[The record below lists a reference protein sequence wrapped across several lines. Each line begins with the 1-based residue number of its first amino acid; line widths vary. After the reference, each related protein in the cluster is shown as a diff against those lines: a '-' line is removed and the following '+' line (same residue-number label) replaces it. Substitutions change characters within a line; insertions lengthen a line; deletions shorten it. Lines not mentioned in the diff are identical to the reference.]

1 MAAKA
6 NQLLSRARGLTVHP
20 RTRKIA
26 IWAVSLV
33 VAFGVLL
40 GLVAPP
46 LLRGKIA
53 ADLSEKLH
61 REVTIER
68 IRLNPYAMTA
78 TVQGFL
84 MKERQSQAAAV
95 SLDELHINLELQS
108 IFRLS
113 PVIKELRLVKPYV
126 NLVRN
131 EDYKY
136 NFQDIIDEFTSGP
149 SGGPTPKFALNN
161 IQLIDGR
168 IEFDDRPEQ
177 TKHLISSI
185 NIGVPFIS
193 SLPSYTDIFVKPS
206 FSANINGAPLHI
218 GGASKPFHSSHESTV
233 DLDIEKLQI
242 NKYLEYSPIALNFK
256 VPSGELNGKLNASF
270 KTGKNSP
277 SVFTITGNLA
287 LMELAVEESG
297 GTEVGKIA
305 NLEVVI
311 DSIDVFNNKTGLQ
324 SIKAHGLELHLAR
337 NRDGSLNTADLV
349 TTSPK
354 TTSIE
359 PRKDSKPFGYEI
371 GEILIDSGTLH
382 FIDETLQRPYK
393 TRFDNVRI
401 AVKGLTNEP
410 AKQAD
415 IEVSF
420 ESEAKE
426 RVSQNGKIQLVPFVA
441 DGKLDVE
448 NFKPG
453 NLSPYYQDVL
463 SMDIKEGSLDLSTR
477 YRFETK
483 DERSG
488 LSFTDLNA
496 SLRTIR
502 LDLPGQPAPLWQIAS
517 LAVKDASVDVA
528 GKTVVIGALQGK
540 TGNGYVQREKD
551 GTLNYARI
559 IKAQSSAPPAKQ
571 PAKPAKPDDAQW
583 KIEAKQIALDGFRIE
598 IDDRAAANPAKFT
611 LSDLFVRIDNFSN
624 AKNQPGKTR
633 LRTRINK
640 NGVVRLNGTAGS
652 NPVAAKLAIEAYDID
667 VLSLQPYLGDQV
679 NFLLTGGR
687 ISTKGS
693 FTLASAGTGPAK
705 ANYQGGIELYD
716 FTSIEKG
723 NKQDLVKW
731 KNLGLH
737 QFELSSEPLQVRIG
751 EIDIT
756 DFYSRLIIGP
766 DGKINLQNLTTPKE
780 EEEKEEAA
788 PPQAVATPAPDTSDT
803 EKRVTI
809 GKINLHGGNIN
820 FSDFLVKP
828 NYSANLTDVQGTIS
842 ELKPEAPG
850 DIDLQAKLDG
860 AAPVDIDG
868 KINPLGKELFL
879 DIVADARDI
888 EMNPFSPY
896 SGKYVGYGIESGKLS
911 FNVKYKVENRIL
923 TAQNKIILNQLT
935 FGEKVES
942 PQATKLPVLL
952 AVALLKDRNGVI
964 DVDLPISG
972 SLDDPQFSV
981 GGIVLRLV
989 INIITRAVTAPFAL
1003 IGSMFGGG
1011 GGASGQELSYIEFDN
1026 GRVSLSQAAQ
1036 SKIETLAK
1044 AMNDRPALRLEISGR
1059 ADPATDLEGLKR
1071 VSIERKVKA
1080 QKLKELSG
1088 RGEAPKSV
1096 DEVRIESTEYP
1107 QYLRQAYRQES
1118 FPKPRNAIGLLRDL
1132 PVVEMEK
1139 LMIQHA
1145 TIGEE
1150 DLRELANQRAQTVR
1164 DALVTTG
1171 QLSADRLSIVDAK
1184 PLTSEEK
1191 AKLKGKPNRVDFSL
1205 R

>member
-1 MAAKA
+1 MAVKA
-6 NQLLSRARGLTVHP
+6 RQILSRARDLTVHP

-26 IWAVSLV
+26 IWTISV
-33 VAFGVLL
+33 VVGFGVLL

-53 ADLSEKLH
+53 GDLSEKLH
-61 REVTIER
+61 REVTIEQ

-78 TVQGFL
+78 TIRGFL
-84 MKERQSQAAAV
+84 LKERQSQATAV
-95 SLDELHINLELQS
+95 SFDELHVNLELRS
-108 IFRLS
+108 VLRLS

-131 EDYKY
+131 EDSKY

-149 SGGPTPKFALNN
+149 PGGPTPKFALNN

-206 FSANINGAPLHI
+206 FSADINGAPVHI

-233 DLDIEKLQI
+233 DLNIDKLQI
-242 NKYLEYSPIALNFK
+242 NKYLEYSPVALNFK

-270 KTGKNSP
+270 KTAKDTA
-277 SVFTITGNLA
+277 SVLTITGNLA
-287 LMELAVEESG
+287 LTELAIEKNG
-297 GTEVGKIA
+297 GTPFGKLA
-305 NLEVVI
+305 DFDVVI
-311 DSIDVFNNKTGLQ
+311 DSIDVFNNKTRLK
-324 SIKAHGLELHLAR
+324 SIKANGLELHLAR

-349 TTSPK
+349 TASPK
-354 TTSIE
+354 TTSVE
-359 PRKDSKPFGYEI
+359 PKKDTKPLNYEVDD
-371 GEILIDSGTLH
+371 ILIDSSTLH
-382 FIDETLQRPYK
+382 FMDDTLQRPYK
-393 TRFDNVRI
+393 TRLDNVRI

-410 AKQAD
+410 AKLAD
-415 IEVSF
+415 TEVSF
-420 ESEAKE
+420 ESDAKE
-426 RVSQNGKIQLVPFVA
+426 RVSQNGKIQLAPFLA
-441 DGKLDVE
+441 EGKLDIE
-448 NFKPG
+448 GFKPG
-453 NLSPYYQDVL
+453 NLSPYYQNALALEV
-463 SMDIKEGSLDLSTR
+463 KEGLLDLTTQ
-477 YRFETK
+477 YRFDTRDAGPDLK
-483 DERSG
+483 
-488 LSFTDLNA
+488 LTDVNA
-496 SLRTIR
+496 TLRTVR
-502 LDLPGQPAPLWQIAS
+502 LDVPGHPEPLWRIPS
-517 LAVKDASVDVA
+517 LVIKDGIVDVA
-528 GKTVVIGALQGK
+528 GKTVSIGAIHGK
-540 TGNGYVQREKD
+540 DGAGHVQRDKD

-559 IKAQSSAPPAKQ
+559 VKGQSSTPAVKV
-571 PAKPAKPDDAQW
+571 PVKKDETEW
-583 KIEAKQIALDGFRIE
+583 KVEAKQIALDRFKIA
-598 IDDRAAANPAKFT
+598 IDDRGAATPAKFT

-652 NPVAAKLAIEAYDID
+652 NPVVAKLAVEAYDID
-667 VLSLQPYLGDQV
+667 VLSLQPYFGDQV

-693 FTLASAGTGPAK
+693 FSLVASGGPAK
-705 ANYQGGIELYD
+705 ASYQGGIELYD
-716 FTSIEKG
+716 FASIEKD

-737 QFELSSEPLQVRIG
+737 QFELSLEPLQVRIG

-766 DGKINLQNLTTPKE
+766 DGKINLQNLKAPKE
-780 EEEKEEAA
+780 HNQEETAPAQVAA
-788 PPQAVATPAPDTSDT
+788 SPVADTADT

-879 DIVADARDI
+879 DIVADAREI

-911 FNVKYKVENRIL
+911 FNVKYKVENRKL

-935 FGEKVES
+935 FGERVES

-1003 IGSMFGGG
+1003 LGSAFSSGGS
-1011 GGASGQELSYIEFDN
+1011 ASGEELSYIEFDS
-1026 GRVSLSQAAQ
+1026 GRASLSQTAQ

-1044 AMNDRPALRLEISGR
+1044 AMNNRPALRLQLSGR
-1059 ADPATDLEGLKR
+1059 ADPATDLDGLKR
-1071 VSIERKVKA
+1071 VSMERKVKM
-1080 QKLKELSG
+1080 QKSKELSG
-1088 RGEAPKSV
+1088 KREAPKSV
-1096 DEVRIESTEYP
+1096 DDVRVESTEYP
-1107 QYLRQAYRQES
+1107 QYLRQVYRQES

-1145 TIGEE
+1145 TVGEE
-1150 DLRELANQRAQTVR
+1150 DLRELANQRAQTVH
-1164 DALVTTG
+1164 DALVMIG
-1171 QLSADRLSIVDAK
+1171 QVSADRMSIVPAK
-1184 PLTSEEK
+1184 PLTNEEK

>member
-1 MAAKA
+1 MAVKA
-6 NQLLSRARGLTVHP
+6 SQLFIRARDLTVHP

-53 ADLSEKLH
+53 GDLSQKFH
-61 REVTIER
+61 REVTIEQ

-78 TVQGFL
+78 TISGFL
-84 MKERQSQAAAV
+84 MKERQSQATAV
-95 SLDELHINLELQS
+95 SLDELHINLQLQS

-113 PVIKELRLVKPYV
+113 PVIKELRIVKPYI

-149 SGGPTPKFALNN
+149 SGGPTPRFALNN

-177 TKHLISSI
+177 TKHLIASI

-206 FSANINGAPLHI
+206 FSANINGAPVHI

-233 DLDIEKLQI
+233 DLNIDKLQI
-242 NKYLEYSPIALNFK
+242 NKYLEYSPVALNFK
-256 VPSGELNGKLNASF
+256 VPSGELNGKLNGSF
-270 KTGKNSP
+270 KTAQNSP

-287 LMELAVEESG
+287 LTELAVEKNG
-297 GTEVGKIA
+297 GTPFAKIA
-305 NLEVVI
+305 NLDVVI
-311 DSIDVFNNKTGLQ
+311 ESIDVFNNKTGLQ
-324 SIKAHGLELHLAR
+324 SIKAQGLELHLAR

-349 TTSPK
+349 TTAPK
-354 TTSIE
+354 TAPIE
-359 PRKDSKPFGYEI
+359 PKKDSKPLGYEV
-371 GEILIDSGTLH
+371 GDILIDSGTLH
-382 FIDETLQRPYK
+382 FSDETLQRVYK
-393 TRFDNVRI
+393 TRLDNVRI

-410 AKQAD
+410 TKQAD

-420 ESEAKE
+420 ESDAKE
-426 RVSQNGKIQLVPFVA
+426 RVNHNGKIQLTPFMA
-441 DGKLDVE
+441 EGKLE
-448 NFKPG
+448 LEGFKPG
-453 NLSPYYQDVL
+453 NLSPYYLNALALEV
-463 SMDIKEGSLDLSTR
+463 KEGFLDLTTQ
-477 YRFETK
+477 YRFDARNDGSDLK
-483 DERSG
+483 
-488 LSFTDLNA
+488 FTDLNA
-496 SLRTIR
+496 NLRTVR
-502 LDLPGQPAPLWQIAS
+502 LDLPGHPEPLWRIPS
-517 LAVKDASVDVA
+517 LVIKDGMVDVPA
-528 GKTVVIGALQGK
+528 KTVVIGAIQGK
-540 TGNGYVQREKD
+540 SGNGYVQREKD

-559 IKAQSSAPPAKQ
+559 VKAQASAPPVKE
-571 PAKPAKPDDAQW
+571 PVKKDETEW
-583 KIEAKQIALDGFRIE
+583 KIEAKQIALDGFKVE
-598 IDDRAAANPAKFT
+598 IDDRAAATPAKFT
-611 LSDLFVRIDNFSN
+611 LSDLFLRIDNFSN
-624 AKNQPGKTR
+624 AKNQPGKSR
-633 LRTRINK
+633 LRTRIN
-640 NGVVRLNGTAGS
+640 NSGSLRLNGTAGS
-652 NPVAAKLAIEAYDID
+652 NPVAARLAVEAHDID
-667 VLSLQPYLGDQV
+667 VLSLQPYLADQV

-687 ISTKGS
+687 ISTKGNLT
-693 FTLASAGTGPAK
+693 FNTGGAGPAK
-705 ANYQGGIELYD
+705 TNYQGGIELYD
-716 FTSIEKG
+716 FASIEKG

-737 QFELSSEPLQVRIG
+737 QFEFNSEPLQVRIG
-751 EIDIT
+751 EVNIG

-766 DGKINLQNLTTPKE
+766 DGKVNLQNLTATKE
-780 EEEKEEAA
+780 DKENAAQAQAAA
-788 PPQAVATPAPDTSDT
+788 PATDTPAT

-842 ELKPEAPG
+842 ELTPEAPG
-850 DIDLQAKLDG
+850 DIDIQAKLDG

-868 KINPLGKELFL
+868 KINPLDKDLFL
-879 DIVADARDI
+879 DIVADAREI

-911 FNVKYKVENRIL
+911 FNVKYKVENRKL

-935 FGEKVES
+935 FGERVES

-952 AVALLKDRNGVI
+952 AVSLLKDRNGVI
-964 DVDLPISG
+964 DIDLPISG

-981 GGIVLRLV
+981 GGVVLRLV

-1003 IGSMFGGG
+1003 LGSVFGG
-1011 GGASGQELSYIEFDN
+1011 GGASGEELSYIEFDN
-1026 GRVSLSQAAQ
+1026 GRANLSQTAQ
-1036 SKIETLAK
+1036 KKIETLAK
-1044 AMNDRPALRLEISGR
+1044 AMNNRPALRLELSGR
-1059 ADPATDLEGLKR
+1059 ADQATD

-1088 RGEAPKSV
+1088 KGEAPQSV
-1096 DEVRIESTEYP
+1096 DEVRIESSEYP
-1107 QYLRQAYRQES
+1107 QYLRQVYRQES

-1145 TIGEE
+1145 TVGEE
-1150 DLRELANQRAQTVR
+1150 DLRDLANQRAQTVR
-1164 DALVTTG
+1164 DALVTAG
-1171 QLSADRLSIVDAK
+1171 QVSADRLSVVTPK

-1191 AKLKGKPNRVDFSL
+1191 AGLKGKPNRVDFSL

>member
-1 MAAKA
+1 MAVKA
-6 NQLLSRARGLTVHP
+6 RQIFSRARDFTVHP
-20 RTRKIA
+20 RTRKTA
-26 IWAVSLV
+26 IWTFSLV

-53 ADLSEKLH
+53 GDLSQKLH
-61 REVTIER
+61 REVTIEQ

-78 TVQGFL
+78 TIRGFL
-84 MKERQSQAAAV
+84 IKERESQATAA
-95 SLDELHINLELQS
+95 SFDELHVNLELRS

-113 PVIKELRLVKPYV
+113 PIIKELRLVKPYV
-126 NLVRN
+126 NLVRH
-131 EDYKY
+131 EDSEY
-136 NFQDIIDEFTSGP
+136 NFQDIIDEFSSAP

-168 IEFDDRPEQ
+168 IEFDDRPEL

-206 FSANINGAPLHI
+206 FSAIINGAPLHI
-218 GGASKPFHSSHESTV
+218 GGASKPFHSSHESTI
-233 DLDIEKLQI
+233 DLNIDKLQI
-242 NKYLEYSPIALNFK
+242 NKYLEYSPVALNFQ

-270 KTGKNSP
+270 KTAKDSP
-277 SVFTITGNLA
+277 SVFTIAGNLA
-287 LMELAVEESG
+287 LAELAVEKKG
-297 GTEVGKIA
+297 GTGLGKITR
-305 NLEVVI
+305 LDVVI
-311 DSIDVFNNKTGLQ
+311 DSIDVFNNQTRLK

-349 TTSPK
+349 TIPPK
-354 TTSIE
+354 TTSVE
-359 PRKDSKPFGYEI
+359 PKKDSKPFGYQV
-371 GEILIDSGTLH
+371 GDILIESGTLH
-382 FIDETLQRPYK
+382 FVDETLQRPYK
-393 TRFDNVRI
+393 TRLDNVRI
-401 AVKGLTNEP
+401 AVAGLTNEP

-415 IEVSF
+415 MEVSF
-420 ESEAKE
+420 DSDAKE
-426 RVSQNGKIQLVPFVA
+426 RVSHNGKIQLAPFVA
-441 DGKLDVE
+441 EGKVDIE
-448 NFKPG
+448 SFKPG
-453 NLSPYYQDVL
+453 NLSPYYQDLL
-463 SMDIKEGSLDLSTR
+463 SLDIKEGSLDLSTR
-477 YRFETK
+477 YRFEAK
-483 DERSG
+483 DDGSG
-488 LSFTDLNA
+488 LNFTDLTA
-496 SLRTIR
+496 SLRTLR
-502 LDLPGQPAPLWQIAS
+502 LDLAGQPAPLWQMAS
-517 LAVKDASVDVA
+517 LAVKDASVDLP
-528 GKTVVIGALQGK
+528 GKTVVIGTVQGR
-540 TGNGYVQREKD
+540 NGSGYIQREKD

-559 IKAQSSAPPAKQ
+559 IKAPSSAPAAK
-571 PAKPAKPDDAQW
+571 KPAKNDDTPW
-583 KIEAKQIALDGFRIE
+583 KIEAKQIALDGFKIDIE
-598 IDDRAAANPAKFT
+598 DRAAAANPAKFT
-611 LSDLFVRIDNFSN
+611 LSNLFVRIDNYSN
-624 AKNQPGKTR
+624 AKNQPAKTR
-633 LRTRINK
+633 LRARINK
-640 NGVVRLNGTAGS
+640 NGALRLNGTAAT
-652 NPVAAKLAIEAYDID
+652 NPLAAKLAVEAHDID
-667 VLSLQPYLGDQV
+667 VMSLQPYFGDQV

-693 FTLASAGTGPAK
+693 FSLANGGTDTAK

-716 FTSIEKG
+716 FTSIEKD

-751 EIDIT
+751 EIDII

-766 DGKINLQNLTTPKE
+766 DGKINLQNLKASKE
-780 EEEKEEAA
+780 PQEEAA
-788 PPQAVATPAPDTSDT
+788 PAQTAASPAADTADT

-809 GKINLHGGNIN
+809 GKIKLRGGNIN

-879 DIVADARDI
+879 DIVADAREI

-911 FNVKYKVENRIL
+911 FNVKYKVENRKL

-935 FGEKVES
+935 FGERVES

-981 GGIVLRLV
+981 GGLVLRLV

-1003 IGSMFGGG
+1003 LGSAFSGGG
-1011 GGASGQELSYIEFDN
+1011 SDSGEELSYIEFDS
-1026 GRVSLSQAAQ
+1026 GRANLSQTAKG
-1036 SKIETLAK
+1036 KIETLAK
-1044 AMNDRPALRLEISGR
+1044 AMNNRPALRLELSGR
-1059 ADPATDLEGLKR
+1059 ADPATDLDGLKR

-1088 RGEAPKSV
+1088 KGEATKSV
-1096 DEVRIESTEYP
+1096 DEVLIESSEYP
-1107 QYLRQAYRQES
+1107 RYLRQAYRQES

-1139 LMIQHA
+1139 LMTQHA
-1145 TIGEE
+1145 TVGEQ

-1171 QLSADRLSIVDAK
+1171 QLSADRLSIVPAK
-1184 PLTSEEK
+1184 PLNSEEK
-1191 AKLKGKPNRVDFSL
+1191 TKLKGKPNRVDFSL
-1205 R
+1205 K

>member
-1 MAAKA
+1 MAVKA
-6 NQLLSRARGLTVHP
+6 RQIFSRARDLTVHP

-26 IWAVSLV
+26 IWTLSLV

-40 GLVAPP
+40 GVIAPP

-53 ADLSEKLH
+53 GDLSQKLH
-61 REVTIER
+61 REVTIEQ

-78 TVQGFL
+78 TMRGFL
-84 MKERQSQAAAV
+84 MKERQSQATAV
-95 SLDELHINLELQS
+95 SFDELHVNLELQS

-131 EDYKY
+131 EDLKY
-136 NFQDIIDEFTSGP
+136 NFQDIIDDFTSGP

-161 IQLIDGR
+161 IQLVDGR

-206 FSANINGAPLHI
+206 FSADINGAPLHI
-218 GGASKPFHSSHESTV
+218 VGASKPFHSSHESTV
-233 DLDIEKLQI
+233 DLDIDKLQI
-242 NKYLEYSPIALNFK
+242 NKYLEYSPVALNFK

-270 KTGKNSP
+270 KTAKDSP

-287 LMELAVEESG
+287 LTELALETNG
-297 GTEVGKIA
+297 GTPFGKLA
-305 NLEVVI
+305 TFEVVI
-311 DSIDVFNNKTGLQ
+311 ESIDIFNNKTHLK
-324 SIKAHGLELHLAR
+324 SIKANGLELHLAR

-354 TTSIE
+354 TTSVE
-359 PRKDSKPFGYEI
+359 PKKDSKSLGYEVDD
-371 GEILIDSGTLH
+371 ILIESSTLH
-382 FIDETLQRPYK
+382 FMDETLQRPYK
-393 TRFDNVRI
+393 TRLNDVRI

-415 IEVSF
+415 MEVSF
-420 ESEAKE
+420 ESDAKE
-426 RVSQNGKIQLVPFVA
+426 HLKHNGKIQLTPFMA
-441 DGKLDVE
+441 EGKLE
-448 NFKPG
+448 IEGFRPG
-453 NLSPYYQDVL
+453 NLSPFYQNALTLEV
-463 SMDIKEGSLDLSTR
+463 KEGSLDLTTQ
-477 YRFETK
+477 YRF
-483 DERSG
+483 DARDDRSE
-488 LSFTDLNA
+488 LRFTDLNA
-496 SLRTIR
+496 NLTTVR
-502 LDLPGQPAPLWQIAS
+502 LDFPGHPEPLWRIPS
-517 LAVKDASVDVA
+517 LAIKDGMVDVA
-528 GKTVVIGALQGK
+528 GKTVVIGAIQGK
-540 TGNGYVQREKD
+540 NGNGHVQRDKD

-559 IKAQSSAPPAKQ
+559 VKAQSSTAPVKEPVK
-571 PAKPAKPDDAQW
+571 KDETEW
-583 KIEAKQIALDGFRIE
+583 KIEAKQIALDSFKID
-598 IDDRAAANPAKFT
+598 IDDRAAAATPAKFT

-624 AKNQPGKTR
+624 AKNQSSKTR

-640 NGVVRLNGTAGS
+640 NASLRLNGTAAI
-652 NPVAAKLAIEAYDID
+652 NPVAAKLAVEAYDID
-667 VLSLQPYLGDQV
+667 VLSLQAYFDDQV

-687 ISTKGS
+687 ISTKGNL
-693 FTLASAGTGPAK
+693 TLNTGSGRAK

-716 FTSIEKG
+716 FASVEKS

-731 KNLGLH
+731 QSLGLH
-737 QFELSSEPLQVRIG
+737 QFEFNSEPLQVRIG
-751 EIDIT
+751 EIDIG
-756 DFYSRLIIGP
+756 DFYSRLILGP
-766 DGKINLQNLTTPKE
+766 DGKLNLQNLTAPKE
-780 EEEKEEAA
+780 QNQDETPAA
-788 PPQAVATPAPDTSDT
+788 QAAAAPAPDTPAT
-803 EKRVTI
+803 EKQVTI

-850 DIDLQAKLDG
+850 DIDIQAKLDG
-860 AAPVDIDG
+860 SAPVDIDG

-879 DIVADARDI
+879 DIVADAREI

-911 FNVKYKVENRIL
+911 FNVKYKVEDRKL

-935 FGEKVES
+935 FGERVES

-972 SLDDPQFSV
+972 SLDDPQFSI

-1003 IGSMFGGG
+1003 LGSAFSGGG
-1011 GGASGQELSYIEFDN
+1011 SGSGEELSYIEFDS
-1026 GRVSLSQAAQ
+1026 GRATLSQTAQ

-1044 AMNDRPALRLEISGR
+1044 AMNNRPALRLQLSGR
-1059 ADPATDLEGLKR
+1059 ADPATDLDGLKR
-1071 VSIERKVKA
+1071 VSMERKVKA

-1088 RGEAPKSV
+1088 KGEAPKSV
-1096 DEVRIESTEYP
+1096 DDVPIESSEYP
-1107 QYLRQAYRQES
+1107 QYLRQVYREES

-1145 TIGEE
+1145 TVGEE
-1150 DLRELANQRAQTVR
+1150 DLRELANQRAQTVH
-1164 DALVTTG
+1164 DALVTIG
-1171 QLSADRLSIVDAK
+1171 QVSTDRLAIVPAK
-1184 PLTSEEK
+1184 PLTNEEK
-1191 AKLKGKPNRVDFSL
+1191 AKQKGKPNRVDFSL

>member
-1 MAAKA
+1 MAVQARHIF
-6 NQLLSRARGLTVHP
+6 SRARDLIRHS
-20 RTRKIA
+20 RTLKIA

-33 VAFGVLL
+33 VAYGVLL
-40 GLVAPP
+40 GLIAPP

-53 ADLSEKLH
+53 RDLSQKLH
-61 REVTIER
+61 REVSIEQ

-78 TVQGFL
+78 TVRGFL
-84 MKERQSQAAAV
+84 MKERESQATAV
-95 SLDELHINLELQS
+95 SLDELHVNLELQS
-108 IFRLS
+108 VLRLS
-113 PVIKELRLVKPYV
+113 PVIKELRLVKPYI

-131 EDYKY
+131 EDSKY

-161 IQLIDGR
+161 IQLIGGR

-206 FSANINGAPLHI
+206 FSADINGAPLHI
-218 GGASKPFHSSHESTV
+218 VGASKPFHSSHESTV
-233 DLDIEKLQI
+233 DLNIDKLQI
-242 NKYLEYSPIALNFK
+242 NKYLEYSPVALNFK

-270 KTGKNSP
+270 KTAKESP
-277 SVFTITGNLA
+277 SVFTITGNLE
-287 LMELAVEESG
+287 LTELAVEKNG
-297 GTEVGKIA
+297 GTPFSKIA

-311 DSIDVFNNKTGLQ
+311 DSIDVFNNKTRLK
-324 SIKAHGLELHLAR
+324 SIKTHGLELHLAR
-337 NRDGSLNTADLV
+337 NRDGSFNTADLV

-354 TTSIE
+354 TTSVE
-359 PRKDSKPFGYEI
+359 PTKDVKPFGYEV
-371 GEILIDSGTLH
+371 GDILIDSGTLH
-382 FIDETLQRPYK
+382 FIDETLQQPYK
-393 TRFDNVRI
+393 TRLDNVRI

-415 IEVSF
+415 LEVSF
-420 ESEAKE
+420 DSDAKE
-426 RVSQNGKIQLVPFVA
+426 RISQNGKIQMAPFLA
-441 DGKLDVE
+441 EGKLE
-448 NFKPG
+448 IEAFKPA
-453 NLSPYYQDVL
+453 NLSPYYQNAVAL
-463 SMDIKEGSLDLSTR
+463 EVKEALLDLTTQ
-477 YRFETK
+477 YRFDTRAAGSDLK
-483 DERSG
+483 
-488 LSFTDLNA
+488 FTDLNA
-496 SLRTIR
+496 TLRTVR
-502 LDLPGQPAPLWQIAS
+502 LDLPGHREPLWRLPS
-517 LAVKDASVDVA
+517 LIIKDGSVDVS
-528 GKTVVIGALQGK
+528 GKTVLIGAIQGK
-540 TGNGYVQREKD
+540 DGVGHVQRDKD

-559 IKAQSSAPPAKQ
+559 VKAQSSTAPVK
-571 PAKPAKPDDAQW
+571 KPIEKDETEW
-583 KIEAKQIALDGFRIE
+583 KIEAKQIALDSFKIDV
-598 IDDRAAANPAKFT
+598 DDRGAAAPAKFA

-624 AKNQPGKTR
+624 AKNQPAKTR

-640 NGVVRLNGTAGS
+640 NGALRLNGTTAT
-652 NPVAAKLAIEAYDID
+652 NPVAAKLAVEAYDID
-667 VLSLQPYLGDQV
+667 VLSLQPYFGDQV

-693 FTLASAGTGPAK
+693 FTLAHGGTGPAK

-716 FTSIEKG
+716 FASIEKD

-737 QFELSSEPLQVRIG
+737 QFELTSEPLQVRIG
-751 EIDIT
+751 EIDVT
-756 DFYSRLIIGP
+756 DFYSRVIIGP
-766 DGKINLQNLTTPKE
+766 DGRINLQNLTAPKE
-780 EEEKEEAA
+780 QNQQETSAA
-788 PPQAVATPAPDTSDT
+788 QAAATPAADTPDT
-803 EKRVTI
+803 EKRVII

-820 FSDFLVKP
+820 FSDFLIKP

-850 DIDLQAKLDG
+850 DIDIQAKLDG
-860 AAPVDIDG
+860 SAPVDIDG

-879 DIVADARDI
+879 DIVADAREI

-911 FNVKYKVENRIL
+911 FNVKYKVENRKL

-981 GGIVLRLV
+981 GGLVLRLV

-1003 IGSMFGGG
+1003 LGSAFGGG
-1011 GGASGQELSYIEFDN
+1011 SGSGEELSYIEFDS
-1026 GRVSLSQAAQ
+1026 GRASLSQTAQ
-1036 SKIETLAK
+1036 TKITTLAK
-1044 AMNDRPALRLEISGR
+1044 AMNDRPALRLELSGR
-1059 ADPATDLEGLKR
+1059 ADPTTDIDGLKR
-1071 VSIERKVKA
+1071 VSMERKVKA

-1088 RGEAPKSV
+1088 KGEAPKSL
-1096 DEVRIESTEYP
+1096 DEVRIESSEYP

-1145 TIGEE
+1145 TVGEE

-1164 DALVTTG
+1164 DALMATG
-1171 QLSADRLSIVDAK
+1171 QVSTDRLSIVPAK
-1184 PLTSEEK
+1184 PPTNEEK

>member
-1 MAAKA
+1 MAVKA
-6 NQLLSRARGLTVHP
+6 RQIFSRARDLTVHP

-26 IWAVSLV
+26 IWTVSLV

-40 GLVAPP
+40 GLIAPP

-53 ADLSEKLH
+53 GDLSEKLK
-61 REVTIER
+61 REVTIEQ

-78 TVQGFL
+78 TVRGFL
-84 MKERQSQAAAV
+84 MKERQSQATAV
-95 SLDELHINLELQS
+95 SFDELHVNLELRS
-108 IFRLS
+108 ILRLS
-113 PVIKELRLVKPYV
+113 PVIKELRLVSPYV

-131 EDYKY
+131 EDFKY
-136 NFQDIIDEFTSGP
+136 NFQDIIDEFTAGP
-149 SGGPTPKFALNN
+149 SGGPPPKFALNN

-168 IEFDDRPEQ
+168 IEFDDQPER

-206 FSANINGAPLHI
+206 FSADINGAPLHI
-218 GGASKPFHSSHESTV
+218 AGASKPFHSSHESTV
-233 DLDIEKLQI
+233 ELNIDKLQI
-242 NKYLEYSPIALNFK
+242 NKYLEYSPVALNFK

-270 KTGKNSP
+270 KTAKDSP

-287 LMELAVEESG
+287 LTELAVEKNG
-297 GTEVGKIA
+297 GTPFGKIA
-305 NLEVVI
+305 NLDIAI
-311 DSIDVFNNKTGLQ
+311 DSIDVFNNKTRLN
-324 SIKAHGLELHLAR
+324 SIKAHGLELQLVR
-337 NRDGSLNTADLV
+337 NRDGFLNTADLV
-349 TTSPK
+349 TASPK
-354 TTSIE
+354 TTSVE
-359 PRKDSKPFGYEI
+359 ARRDSQPFGYEVDD
-371 GEILIDSGTLH
+371 ILIETSTLQ
-382 FIDETLQRPYK
+382 FVDETMDRPYK
-393 TRFDNVRI
+393 TRLENVRI
-401 AVKGLTNEP
+401 AVKGLTNEA

-415 IEVSF
+415 MEVSF
-420 ESEAKE
+420 ESDAKE
-426 RVSQNGKIQLVPFVA
+426 RVRQSGKIQLAPFVA
-441 DGKLDVE
+441 EGKVAIE
-448 NFKPG
+448 SFKPG
-453 NLSPYYQDVL
+453 NLSPYYQNAL
-463 SMDIKEGSLDLSTR
+463 ALEIKEGLLDLTTQ
-477 YRFETK
+477 YRFEAK
-483 DERSG
+483 DDGSD
-488 LSFTDLNA
+488 LKFADLNVD
-496 SLRTIR
+496 LKTVR
-502 LDLPGQPAPLWQIAS
+502 LDLPGHPEPLWRIPS
-517 LAVKDASVDVA
+517 LIIKDGTVDVS
-528 GKTVVIGALQGK
+528 GKTIVIGAIQGK
-540 TGNGYVQREKD
+540 DGIGHVQRDRD
-551 GTLNYARI
+551 GTLNYARVV
-559 IKAQSSAPPAKQ
+559 KAQSSTALVKEPIK
-571 PAKPAKPDDAQW
+571 KDETEW
-583 KIEAKQIALDGFRIE
+583 KVEAKQIALDRFKID
-598 IDDRAAANPAKFT
+598 IDDRATANPAKFT

-640 NGVVRLNGTAGS
+640 NGVVRLNGTTGS
-652 NPVAAKLAIEAYDID
+652 NPLVAKLAVEAYDID
-667 VLSLQPYLGDQV
+667 VLSLQPYFDDQV

-693 FTLASAGTGPAK
+693 LNLVTSGAGPAK

-716 FTSIEKG
+716 FASIEKD

-766 DGKINLQNLTTPKE
+766 DGKINLQNLKAPKGE
-780 EEEKEEAA
+780 DQEKA
-788 PPQAVATPAPDTSDT
+788 PPTQAVAAPGTDTPDTT
-803 EKRVTI
+803 KPLTI

-820 FSDFLVKP
+820 FSDFLIKP

-879 DIVADARDI
+879 DIVADAREI

-911 FNVKYKVENRIL
+911 FNVKYKVENRKL

-981 GGIVLRLV
+981 GGLVLRLV

-1003 IGSMFGGG
+1003 LGSAFSGGG
-1011 GGASGQELSYIEFDN
+1011 SNSGEELSYIEFDS
-1026 GRVSLSQAAQ
+1026 GRANLSQTAQ

-1044 AMNDRPALRLEISGR
+1044 AMNNRPALRLQLSGR
-1059 ADPATDLEGLKR
+1059 ADPATDLDGLKR
-1071 VSIERKVKA
+1071 VSVERKVKA
-1080 QKLKELSG
+1080 QKVKELAG
-1088 RGEAPKSV
+1088 KGEAPKSV
-1096 DEVRIESTEYP
+1096 DEVRVESSEYP
-1107 QYLRQAYRQES
+1107 EYLRQAYRQES

-1139 LMIQHA
+1139 LMTQHA

-1164 DALVTTG
+1164 DALVTAG
-1171 QLSADRLSIVDAK
+1171 QVSADRLSIVAAK
-1184 PLTSEEK
+1184 PLTNEEK

>member
-1 MAAKA
+1 MAVKA
-6 NQLLSRARGLTVHP
+6 RQIFSRARDITVHP

-26 IWAVSLV
+26 IWTVSLV

-40 GLVAPP
+40 GLIAPP

-53 ADLSEKLH
+53 GDLSEKLH
-61 REVTIER
+61 REVTIEQ

-78 TVQGFL
+78 TMRGFL
-84 MKERQSQAAAV
+84 MKERQSQATAA
-95 SLDELHINLELQS
+95 SFDELHANLELRS
-108 IFRLS
+108 ILRLS

-131 EDYKY
+131 EDFTY
-136 NFQDIIDEFTSGP
+136 NFQDIIDDFTSGP

-206 FSANINGAPLHI
+206 FSADINGAPMHI

-233 DLDIEKLQI
+233 DLNIDKLQI
-242 NKYLEYSPIALNFK
+242 NKYLGYSPVALNFQ

-270 KTGKNSP
+270 KTVKDTA
-277 SVFTITGNLA
+277 SVLTITGNLA
-287 LMELAVEESG
+287 LTKLAIEKNG
-297 GTEVGKIA
+297 GTPFGKLA
-305 NLEVVI
+305 NFDVVI
-311 DSIDVFNNKTGLQ
+311 DSIDVFNNKTRLK

-337 NRDGSLNTADLV
+337 NRDGSLNTADLI
-349 TTSPK
+349 TASPK
-354 TTSIE
+354 TTSVE
-359 PRKDSKPFGYEI
+359 ATKDSKPLGYEVDD
-371 GEILIDSGTLH
+371 ILIDSSTLH
-382 FIDETLQRPYK
+382 FMDETLQRPYK
-393 TRFDNVRI
+393 TRLHNVRI
-401 AVKGLTNEP
+401 AVKGLTSEP

-415 IEVSF
+415 MEFSF
-420 ESEAKE
+420 DSDAKE
-426 RVSQNGKIQLVPFVA
+426 RVSHNGKIQLAPFVA
-441 DGKLDVE
+441 EGKVAIE
-448 NFKPG
+448 SFKPG
-453 NLSPYYQDVL
+453 NLSPYYQNAL
-463 SMDIKEGSLDLSTR
+463 ALEIKEGLLDLTTQ
-477 YRFETK
+477 YRFEVK
-483 DERSG
+483 GDGSD
-488 LSFTDLNA
+488 LKFTDLNA
-496 SLRTIR
+496 NLKTVR
-502 LDLPGQPAPLWQIAS
+502 LDLPGHPEPLWRIPS
-517 LAVKDASVDVA
+517 LIIKDGSIDVS
-528 GKTVVIGALQGK
+528 GKTVVIGAIQGK
-540 TGNGYVQREKD
+540 GGIGQVQREKD

-559 IKAQSSAPPAKQ
+559 VKAQSSTAPVKEPRK
-571 PAKPAKPDDAQW
+571 KDETEW
-583 KIEAKQIALDGFRIE
+583 KTEAKQIALDGFKIDIE
-598 IDDRAAANPAKFT
+598 DRAAAANPAKFT
-611 LSDLFVRIDNFSN
+611 LSNLFVRIDNFSN
-624 AKNQPGKTR
+624 AKNQSGKTR

-652 NPVAAKLAIEAYDID
+652 NPVVAKLAVEAYDID
-667 VLSLQPYLGDQV
+667 VLSLQPYFGDQV

-693 FTLASAGTGPAK
+693 FSLASGGTDPAK
-705 ANYQGGIELYD
+705 ASYQGGIELYD
-716 FTSIEKG
+716 FASIEKV

-737 QFELSSEPLQVRIG
+737 QFELTSEPLQVRIG
-751 EIDIT
+751 EIDVT
-756 DFYSRLIIGP
+756 DFYSRVIIGP
-766 DGKINLQNLTTPKE
+766 DGKINLQNLKAPKE
-780 EEEKEEAA
+780 EDQEEAQPA
-788 PPQAVATPAPDTSDT
+788 QAVATPAADTSDT
-803 EKRVTI
+803 EKRFTI

-879 DIVADARDI
+879 DIVADAREI

-911 FNVKYKVENRIL
+911 FNVKYKVENRKL

-964 DVDLPISG
+964 DVELPISG

-981 GGIVLRLV
+981 GGLVLRLV

-1003 IGSMFGGG
+1003 LGSAFSGGG
-1011 GGASGQELSYIEFDN
+1011 SDSGEELSYVEFES
-1026 GRVSLSQAAQ
+1026 GRASLSQTAQ

-1044 AMNDRPALRLEISGR
+1044 AMNNRPALRLQLSGR
-1059 ADPATDLEGLKR
+1059 ADPATDL
-1071 VSIERKVKA
+1071 
-1080 QKLKELSG
+1080 
-1088 RGEAPKSV
+1088 
-1096 DEVRIESTEYP
+1096 
-1107 QYLRQAYRQES
+1107 
-1118 FPKPRNAIGLLRDL
+1118 
-1132 PVVEMEK
+1132 
-1139 LMIQHA
+1139 
-1145 TIGEE
+1145 
-1150 DLRELANQRAQTVR
+1150 
-1164 DALVTTG
+1164 
-1171 QLSADRLSIVDAK
+1171 
-1184 PLTSEEK
+1184 
-1191 AKLKGKPNRVDFSL
+1191 
-1205 R
+1205 

>member
-1 MAAKA
+1 MAFNAT
-6 NQLLSRARGLTVHP
+6 QLFSRGRDFIVHP
-20 RTRKIA
+20 RTRRIA
-26 IWAVSLV
+26 IWTVSIV

-53 ADLSEKLH
+53 GDLSQKLH
-61 REVTIER
+61 REVTIEQ

-78 TVQGFL
+78 TMRGFL
-84 MKERQSQAAAV
+84 MKERQSQATAV
-95 SLDELHINLELQS
+95 SFDELHVNLELRS

-113 PVIKELRLVKPYV
+113 PVIKELRLLKPYV

-131 EDYKY
+131 EDFKY
-136 NFQDIIDEFTSGP
+136 NFQDIIDDLTSGP
-149 SGGPTPKFALNN
+149 PGGPTPKFALNN

-177 TKHLISSI
+177 TKHSISSI

-218 GGASKPFHSSHESTV
+218 GGASKPFHSSHESTF
-233 DLDIEKLQI
+233 DLNIDKLRI
-242 NKYLEYSPIALNFK
+242 NKYLEYSPVALNFK

-270 KTGKNSP
+270 KTAKESP

-287 LMELAVEESG
+287 LTELAVEKNSG
-297 GTEVGKIA
+297 TPFGKIA
-305 NLEVVI
+305 NLDVVV
-311 DSIDVFNNKTGLQ
+311 DSIDVLNNKVRLK

-337 NRDGSLNTADLV
+337 NRDGSLNTANLI
-349 TTSPK
+349 TTAPK
-354 TTSIE
+354 TTSVE
-359 PRKDSKPFGYEI
+359 STKNSKPLGYEADD
-371 GEILIDSGTLH
+371 ILIDSGTLH

-393 TRFDNVRI
+393 TRLDNIRI
-401 AVKGLTNEP
+401 TVKGLTNEP
-410 AKQAD
+410 AKEAD
-415 IEVSF
+415 MEISF
-420 ESEAKE
+420 ESDAKE
-426 RVSQNGKIQLVPFVA
+426 RVSQTGKIQLAPFVA
-441 DGKLDVE
+441 EGKVAIE
-448 NFKPG
+448 SFKPG
-453 NLSPYYQDVL
+453 NLSPFYQNAL
-463 SMDIKEGSLDLSTR
+463 ALEIKEGLLDLTTQ
-477 YRFETK
+477 YRFEVK
-483 DERSG
+483 DDGSD
-488 LSFTDLNA
+488 LKFTDLNA
-496 SLRTIR
+496 NLKTVR
-502 LDLPGQPAPLWQIAS
+502 LDFPGHPEPLWRIPS
-517 LAVKDASVDVA
+517 FIIKDGSVDVS
-528 GKTVVIGALQGK
+528 GKTVVIGAIQGK
-540 TGNGYVQREKD
+540 DGIGHVQRDKD

-559 IKAQSSAPPAKQ
+559 VKAQSSTAPVKEPIK
-571 PAKPAKPDDAQW
+571 KDETEW
-583 KIEAKQIALDGFRIE
+583 KVEAKQIALDSFKIE
-598 IDDRAAANPAKFT
+598 IDDRGAAAPAKFA

-640 NGVVRLNGTAGS
+640 NGSLRLNGTAAT
-652 NPVAAKLAIEAYDID
+652 NPVAAKLAVEAYDID
-667 VLSLQPYLGDQV
+667 VLSLQPYFGDQF

-693 FTLASAGTGPAK
+693 FTLASGGTGPAK

-716 FTSIEKG
+716 FASIEKD

-737 QFELSSEPLQVRIG
+737 QFELTSEPLQVRIG

-766 DGKINLQNLTTPKE
+766 DGKINLQNLTAPKPQNQEETSATQAAATAAADTP
-780 EEEKEEAA
+780 
-788 PPQAVATPAPDTSDT
+788 DT

-850 DIDLQAKLDG
+850 DIDIQAKLDG
-860 AAPVDIDG
+860 SAPVDIDG

-879 DIVADARDI
+879 DIVADAREI

-911 FNVKYKVENRIL
+911 FNVKYKVEDRKL

-935 FGEKVES
+935 FGERVES

-972 SLDDPQFSV
+972 SLDDPQFSI

-1003 IGSMFGGG
+1003 LGSAFS
-1011 GGASGQELSYIEFDN
+1011 GGASGSGEELSYIEFDS
-1026 GRVSLSQAAQ
+1026 GRASLSQTAQ

-1044 AMNDRPALRLEISGR
+1044 AMNNRPALRLQLSGR
-1059 ADPATDLEGLKR
+1059 ADPATDLDGLKR
-1071 VSIERKVKA
+1071 VSMERKVKA
-1080 QKLKELSG
+1080 QKLQELSG
-1088 RGEAPKSV
+1088 KADAPKSV
-1096 DEVRIESTEYP
+1096 DEVRIESSEYP

-1145 TIGEE
+1145 AIGEE
-1150 DLRELANQRAQTVR
+1150 NLGELANQRAQTVR

-1171 QLSADRLSIVDAK
+1171 LVSADRLSIVSAK

>member
-1 MAAKA
+1 MPVNAR
-6 NQLLSRARGLTVHP
+6 QIFSRARDFTVHP
-20 RTRKIA
+20 RARKIA
-26 IWAVSLV
+26 IWTVSLV

-40 GLVAPP
+40 GVVAPP

-53 ADLSEKLH
+53 RDLSQKLH
-61 REVTIER
+61 REVSIEQ

-78 TVQGFL
+78 TVRGFL
-84 MKERQSQAAAV
+84 MKERESQATAV
-95 SLDELHINLELQS
+95 SFDELHVNLELQS

-131 EDYKY
+131 EDLKY
-136 NFQDIIDEFTSGP
+136 NFQDIIDELTSGP

-177 TKHLISSI
+177 TKHVISSI

-206 FSANINGAPLHI
+206 FSADINGAPLHI
-218 GGASKPFHSSHESTV
+218 VGASKPFHSSHESTV
-233 DLDIEKLQI
+233 DLNIDKLEI
-242 NKYLEYSPIALNFK
+242 NKYLEYSPVALNFK

-270 KTGKNSP
+270 KSAKDSP

-287 LMELAVEESG
+287 LTDLAVEKNG
-297 GTEVGKIA
+297 GTPFGKMA
-305 NLEVVI
+305 NLDI
-311 DSIDVFNNKTGLQ
+311 AIASIDVFNNKTRLK

-349 TTSPK
+349 TISPK
-354 TTSIE
+354 TSSVE
-359 PRKDSKPFGYEI
+359 PKKDSKPLVYEVDD
-371 GEILIDSGTLH
+371 ILIDSSTLH
-382 FIDETLQRPYK
+382 FMDETLQRPYK
-393 TRFDNVRI
+393 TRLDNVRI
-401 AVKGLTNEP
+401 ALKGLTNEP

-415 IEVSF
+415 LEVSF
-420 ESEAKE
+420 ESNAKE
-426 RVSQNGKIQLVPFVA
+426 RISQNGKIQLEPFLA
-441 DGKLDVE
+441 EGKLE
-448 NFKPG
+448 IEGFNPG
-453 NLSPYYQDVL
+453 NVSPYYQNAVAL
-463 SMDIKEGSLDLSTR
+463 EVKEALLDLTTQ
-477 YRFETK
+477 YRFDTK
-483 DERSG
+483 DAGSD
-488 LSFTDLNA
+488 LKLTDLNA
-496 SLRTIR
+496 TLKTVR
-502 LDLPGQPAPLWQIAS
+502 LDLPGQPEPLWRIPS
-517 LAVKDASVDVA
+517 LIIKDGSVDLLR
-528 GKTVVIGALQGK
+528 KTVVIGAIQGK
-540 TGNGYVQREKD
+540 DGIGHVQRDKD

-559 IKAQSSAPPAKQ
+559 VKAQSSAPVKEPVK
-571 PAKPAKPDDAQW
+571 KDETEW
-583 KIEAKQIALDGFRIE
+583 KIEAKQIALDRFKVDV
-598 IDDRAAANPAKFT
+598 DDRGAATPAKFT

-640 NGVVRLNGTAGS
+640 NGALRVNGTAAT
-652 NPVAAKLAIEAYDID
+652 NPVSAKLAVEAYDID
-667 VLSLQPYLGDQV
+667 ALSLQPYFGDQV

-693 FTLASAGTGPAK
+693 FTLVDGGTGPAK
-705 ANYQGGIELYD
+705 VNYQGGIELYD
-716 FTSIEKG
+716 FASIEKD

-737 QFELSSEPLQVRIG
+737 QFELTSEPLQVRIG
-751 EIDIT
+751 EVDVT
-756 DFYSRLIIGP
+756 DFYSRVIIGP
-766 DGKINLQNLTTPKE
+766 DGKINLQNLKASKDDNQENAPPTQTV
-780 EEEKEEAA
+780 AA
-788 PPQAVATPAPDTSDT
+788 PGTDAPDTA
-803 EKRVTI
+803 KPFTI

-820 FSDFLVKP
+820 FSDFLIKP
-828 NYSANLTDVQGTIS
+828 NYSANLTDVHGTIS

-868 KINPLGKELFL
+868 KINPLGEELYL
-879 DIVADARDI
+879 DIVADAREI

-911 FNVKYKVENRIL
+911 FNVKYKVENRKL

-981 GGIVLRLV
+981 GGLVLRLV

-1003 IGSMFGGG
+1003 LGSAFGGG
-1011 GGASGQELSYIEFDN
+1011 SGGGEELSYVEFDS
-1026 GRVSLSQAAQ
+1026 GRATLSQTAQ
-1036 SKIETLAK
+1036 KKIETLAK
-1044 AMNDRPALRLEISGR
+1044 AMNDRPALRLELSGR
-1059 ADPATDLEGLKR
+1059 ADPAADLDGLKR
-1071 VSIERKVKA
+1071 VSMERKVKA

-1088 RGEAPKSV
+1088 KSEAPRSV
-1096 DEVRIESTEYP
+1096 DEVRIESSEYP

-1145 TIGEE
+1145 TVGEE
-1150 DLRELANQRAQTVR
+1150 DLRELAGQRAQTVR
-1164 DALVTTG
+1164 DALVATG
-1171 QLSADRLSIVDAK
+1171 QVSADRLSIVAAK
-1184 PLTSEEK
+1184 PPTNEEK
-1191 AKLKGKPNRVDFSL
+1191 AMPKGKPNRVDFSL

>member
-1 MAAKA
+1 MAVQARHIF
-6 NQLLSRARGLTVHP
+6 SRARDLIRHS
-20 RTRKIA
+20 RTLKIA

-33 VAFGVLL
+33 VAYGVLL
-40 GLVAPP
+40 GLIAPP

-53 ADLSEKLH
+53 RDLSQKLH
-61 REVTIER
+61 REVSIEQ

-78 TVQGFL
+78 TVRGFL
-84 MKERQSQAAAV
+84 MKERESQATAV
-95 SLDELHINLELQS
+95 SLDELHVNLELQS
-108 IFRLS
+108 VLRLS
-113 PVIKELRLVKPYV
+113 PVIKELRLVKPYI

-131 EDYKY
+131 EDSKY

-161 IQLIDGR
+161 IQLIGGR

-206 FSANINGAPLHI
+206 FSADINGAPLHI
-218 GGASKPFHSSHESTV
+218 VGASKPFHSSHESTV
-233 DLDIEKLQI
+233 DLNIDKLQI
-242 NKYLEYSPIALNFK
+242 NKYLENSPVALNFK

-270 KTGKNSP
+270 KTAKESP

-287 LMELAVEESG
+287 LTELAVEKNG
-297 GTEVGKIA
+297 GTPFGTIA
-305 NLEVVI
+305 NLDVVVE
-311 DSIDVFNNKTGLQ
+311 SIDVFNKKTRLK

-337 NRDGSLNTADLV
+337 NRDGSLNTADLI
-349 TTSPK
+349 TSSPK
-354 TTSIE
+354 TTSVE
-359 PRKDSKPFGYEI
+359 STKNTKPLGYEVDD
-371 GEILIDSGTLH
+371 ILIDSGTLH

-393 TRFDNVRI
+393 TRLDNIRI

-410 AKQAD
+410 AKEAD
-415 IEVSF
+415 MEVSF
-420 ESEAKE
+420 ESDAKE
-426 RVSQNGKIQLVPFVA
+426 RVSQTGKIQLAPFVA
-441 DGKLDVE
+441 EGKVAIE
-448 NFKPG
+448 SFKPG
-453 NLSPYYQDVL
+453 NLSPYYQNAL
-463 SMDIKEGSLDLSTR
+463 ALEIKEGFLDLTTQ
-477 YRFETK
+477 YKLEAK
-483 DERSG
+483 DDGSD
-488 LSFTDLNA
+488 LKFTDLNA
-496 SLRTIR
+496 NLKTVR
-502 LDLPGQPAPLWQIAS
+502 LDFPGHPEPLWRIPS
-517 LAVKDASVDVA
+517 LIIKDGSVDVS
-528 GKTVVIGALQGK
+528 GKTVVIGAIQAKAGI
-540 TGNGYVQREKD
+540 GHVQRDKD

-559 IKAQSSAPPAKQ
+559 VKAQSSTASKEPIK
-571 PAKPAKPDDAQW
+571 KDETEW
-583 KIEAKQIALDGFRIE
+583 KIEAKQIALDSFKIDV
-598 IDDRAAANPAKFT
+598 DDRGAAAPAKFA

-640 NGVVRLNGTAGS
+640 NGSLRLNGTAAT
-652 NPVAAKLAIEAYDID
+652 NPVAAKLAVEAYDID
-667 VLSLQPYLGDQV
+667 VLSLQPYFGDQV

-693 FTLASAGTGPAK
+693 FTLAGGGAGPAK

-716 FTSIEKG
+716 FASIEKD

-737 QFELSSEPLQVRIG
+737 QFELTSEPLQVRIG
-751 EIDIT
+751 EIDVT
-756 DFYSRLIIGP
+756 DFYSRVIIGP
-766 DGKINLQNLTTPKE
+766 EGKINLQNLTAPKAQNQEESSAAQDPAIPAADTP
-780 EEEKEEAA
+780 
-788 PPQAVATPAPDTSDT
+788 DT

-850 DIDLQAKLDG
+850 DIDIQAKLDG
-860 AAPVDIDG
+860 SAPVDIDG
-868 KINPLGKELFL
+868 KINPLGKDLFL
-879 DIVADARDI
+879 DIVADAREI

-911 FNVKYKVENRIL
+911 FNVKYKVENRKL

-1003 IGSMFGGG
+1003 LGSAFS
-1011 GGASGQELSYIEFDN
+1011 GGASGGGEELSYIEFDS
-1026 GRVSLSQAAQ
+1026 GRASLNQIAQ
-1036 SKIETLAK
+1036 GKIETLAK
-1044 AMNDRPALRLEISGR
+1044 AMNNRPALRLQLSGR
-1059 ADPATDLEGLKR
+1059 ADPATDLDGLKR
-1071 VSIERKVKA
+1071 VSMERKVKA
-1080 QKLKELSG
+1080 QKLQELSG
-1088 RGEAPKSV
+1088 KADAPKSV
-1096 DEVRIESTEYP
+1096 DEVRIESSEYP

-1145 TIGEE
+1145 AVSEE

-1171 QLSADRLSIVDAK
+1171 QVSAERLSIVPAK

>member
-1 MAAKA
+1 MLFNAT
-6 NQLLSRARGLTVHP
+6 QLFSRGRDFTVHP

-26 IWAVSLV
+26 IWTVSVV

-53 ADLSEKLH
+53 GDLSQKLH
-61 REVTIER
+61 REVTIEQ

-78 TVQGFL
+78 TMRGFL
-84 MKERQSQAAAV
+84 MKERQSQATAV
-95 SLDELHINLELQS
+95 SFDELHVNLELRS

-113 PVIKELRLVKPYV
+113 PVIKELRLLKPYV

-131 EDYKY
+131 EDFKY
-136 NFQDIIDEFTSGP
+136 NFQDIIDDLTSGP

-161 IQLIDGR
+161 IQLLDGR

-218 GGASKPFHSSHESTV
+218 GGASKPFHSSHESTL
-233 DLDIEKLQI
+233 DLNIDKLQI
-242 NKYLEYSPIALNFK
+242 NKYLEYSPVALNFK

-270 KTGKNSP
+270 KTAKESP

-287 LMELAVEESG
+287 LTELAVEKNG
-297 GTEVGKIA
+297 GTPFGKIA
-305 NLEVVI
+305 DLDVVVE
-311 DSIDVFNNKTGLQ
+311 SIDVLNNKTRIK

-337 NRDGSLNTADLV
+337 NRDGSLNTADLI
-349 TTSPK
+349 TSSPK
-354 TTSIE
+354 TTSVE
-359 PRKDSKPFGYEI
+359 STKKTKPLGYEVDD
-371 GEILIDSGTLH
+371 ILIDSGTLH

-393 TRFDNVRI
+393 TRLDNIRI

-410 AKQAD
+410 TKEAAM
-415 IEVSF
+415 EVSF
-420 ESEAKE
+420 ESDAKE
-426 RVSQNGKIQLVPFVA
+426 RVSQTGKIQLAPFVA
-441 DGKLDVE
+441 EGKVAIE
-448 NFKPG
+448 SFKPG
-453 NLSPYYQDVL
+453 NLSPYHQNAL
-463 SMDIKEGSLDLSTR
+463 ALEIKEGLLDLTTQ
-477 YRFETK
+477 YRFEAK
-483 DERSG
+483 DDGSD
-488 LSFTDLNA
+488 LKFTDLNA
-496 SLRTIR
+496 NLKTVR
-502 LDLPGQPAPLWQIAS
+502 LDFPGHPEPLWRIPS
-517 LAVKDASVDVA
+517 LIIKDGSVDVS
-528 GKTVVIGALQGK
+528 GKTVVIGAIQGK
-540 TGNGYVQREKD
+540 DGIGHVQRDKE

-559 IKAQSSAPPAKQ
+559 VKAQSSTAPVKEPIK
-571 PAKPAKPDDAQW
+571 KDETEW
-583 KIEAKQIALDGFRIE
+583 KVEAKQIALDSFKIE
-598 IDDRAAANPAKFT
+598 IDDRGAAAPAKFV

-640 NGVVRLNGTAGS
+640 NGSLRLNGTAAT
-652 NPVAAKLAIEAYDID
+652 NPVAAKLAVEAYDID
-667 VLSLQPYLGDQV
+667 VLSLQPYFGDQV

-693 FTLASAGTGPAK
+693 FTLASGGTGPAK
-705 ANYQGGIELYD
+705 TNYQGGIELYD
-716 FTSIEKG
+716 FASIEKD

-737 QFELSSEPLQVRIG
+737 QFELTSAPLQVRIG

-756 DFYSRLIIGP
+756 DFYSRVIIGP
-766 DGKINLQNLTTPKE
+766 DGKINLQNLTAPKE
-780 EEEKEEAA
+780 QNQQETSAA
-788 PPQAVATPAPDTSDT
+788 QAAATPAADTPDT

-850 DIDLQAKLDG
+850 DIDIQAKLDG
-860 AAPVDIDG
+860 SAPVDIDG

-879 DIVADARDI
+879 DIVADAREI

-911 FNVKYKVENRIL
+911 FNVKYKVENRKL

-1003 IGSMFGGG
+1003 LGSAFS
-1011 GGASGQELSYIEFDN
+1011 GGASGGGEELSYIEFDS
-1026 GRVSLSQAAQ
+1026 GRASLNQIAQ
-1036 SKIETLAK
+1036 GKIETLAK
-1044 AMNDRPALRLEISGR
+1044 AMNNRPALRLQLSGR
-1059 ADPATDLEGLKR
+1059 ADPATDPDGLKR
-1071 VSIERKVKA
+1071 VSMERKVKA
-1080 QKLKELSG
+1080 QKLQELSG
-1088 RGEAPKSV
+1088 KADAPKSV
-1096 DEVRIESTEYP
+1096 DEVRIESSEYP

-1145 TIGEE
+1145 TVDEE
-1150 DLRELANQRAQTVR
+1150 NLRELANQRAQTVR
-1164 DALVTTG
+1164 DALVTIG
-1171 QLSADRLSIVDAK
+1171 QVSADRLSIVPAK

>member
-1 MAAKA
+1 MAVKA
-6 NQLLSRARGLTVHP
+6 RQIFSRARDLTVHM

-26 IWAVSLV
+26 IWTLSLV

-40 GLVAPP
+40 GLIAPP

-53 ADLSEKLH
+53 GDLSQKLH
-61 REVTIER
+61 REVTIEQ

-78 TVQGFL
+78 TMRGFL
-84 MKERQSQAAAV
+84 MKERQSQATAV
-95 SLDELHINLELQS
+95 SFDELHVNLELQS

-131 EDYKY
+131 EDLKY
-136 NFQDIIDEFTSGP
+136 NFQDIIDDFTSEP

-161 IQLIDGR
+161 IQLVDGR

-206 FSANINGAPLHI
+206 FSADINGAPLHI
-218 GGASKPFHSSHESTV
+218 VGASKPFHSSHESTV
-233 DLDIEKLQI
+233 DLDIDKLQI
-242 NKYLEYSPIALNFK
+242 NKYLEYSPVALNFK

-270 KTGKNSP
+270 KTAKDSP

-287 LMELAVEESG
+287 LTELALETNG
-297 GTEVGKIA
+297 RTPFGKLA
-305 NLEVVI
+305 NFEVVI
-311 DSIDVFNNKTGLQ
+311 ESIDIFNNKTHLK
-324 SIKAHGLELHLAR
+324 SIKANELELHLAR

-354 TTSIE
+354 TTSVE
-359 PRKDSKPFGYEI
+359 PKKDSKPLGYEVDD
-371 GEILIDSGTLH
+371 ILIESSTLH
-382 FIDETLQRPYK
+382 FMDETLQRPYK
-393 TRFDNVRI
+393 TRLNNVRI

-415 IEVSF
+415 MEVSF
-420 ESEAKE
+420 ESDAKE
-426 RVSQNGKIQLVPFVA
+426 HLKHNGKIQLTPFMA
-441 DGKLDVE
+441 EGKLE
-448 NFKPG
+448 IEGFRPG
-453 NLSPYYQDVL
+453 NLSPYYQNALTLEV
-463 SMDIKEGSLDLSTR
+463 KEGSLDLTTQ
-477 YRFETK
+477 YRF
-483 DERSG
+483 DARDDRSE
-488 LSFTDLNA
+488 LRFTDLNA
-496 SLRTIR
+496 NLTTVR
-502 LDLPGQPAPLWQIAS
+502 LDFPGHPEPLWRIPS
-517 LAVKDASVDVA
+517 LIVKDGMVDVA
-528 GKTVVIGALQGK
+528 GKTVVIGAIQGK
-540 TGNGYVQREKD
+540 NGNGHVQRDKD

-559 IKAQSSAPPAKQ
+559 VKAQSSMASVKEPVK
-571 PAKPAKPDDAQW
+571 KDETEW
-583 KIEAKQIALDGFRIE
+583 KIEAKQIALDSFKID
-598 IDDRAAANPAKFT
+598 IDDRAAAGTPAKFT

-624 AKNQPGKTR
+624 AKNQSSKTR

-640 NGVVRLNGTAGS
+640 NASLRLNGTAAI
-652 NPVAAKLAIEAYDID
+652 NPVAAKLAVEAYDID
-667 VLSLQPYLGDQV
+667 VLSLQPYFDDQV

-687 ISTKGS
+687 ISTKGN
-693 FTLASAGTGPAK
+693 FTLNTGSGPAK

-716 FTSIEKG
+716 FGSIEKS

-731 KNLGLH
+731 KSLGLH
-737 QFELSSEPLQVRIG
+737 QFEFNSEPLQMRIG
-751 EIDIT
+751 EIDIG
-756 DFYSRLIIGP
+756 DFYSRLILGP
-766 DGKINLQNLTTPKE
+766 DGKLNLQNLTAPKE
-780 EEEKEEAA
+780 QNQDENPAA
-788 PPQAVATPAPDTSDT
+788 QAAATPAPDTPAT
-803 EKRVTI
+803 EKQITI

-850 DIDLQAKLDG
+850 DIDIQAKLDG
-860 AAPVDIDG
+860 SAPVDIDG

-879 DIVADARDI
+879 DIVADAREI

-911 FNVKYKVENRIL
+911 FNVKYKVEDRKL
-923 TAQNKIILNQLT
+923 TAQNKIVLNQLT
-935 FGEKVES
+935 FGERVES

-972 SLDDPQFSV
+972 SLDDPQFSI

-1003 IGSMFGGG
+1003 LGSAFSGGG
-1011 GGASGQELSYIEFDN
+1011 SGSGEELSYIEFDS
-1026 GRVSLSQAAQ
+1026 GRATLSQTAQ

-1044 AMNDRPALRLEISGR
+1044 AMNNRPALRLQLSGR
-1059 ADPATDLEGLKR
+1059 ADPATDLDGLKR
-1071 VSIERKVKA
+1071 VSMERKVKA

-1088 RGEAPKSV
+1088 KGEAPKSV
-1096 DEVRIESTEYP
+1096 DDVRVESSEYP
-1107 QYLRQAYRQES
+1107 QYLRQVYREES

-1145 TIGEE
+1145 TVGEE
-1150 DLRELANQRAQTVR
+1150 DLRELANQRAQTVH
-1164 DALVTTG
+1164 DALVTIG
-1171 QLSADRLSIVDAK
+1171 QVSTDRLAIVPAK
-1184 PLTSEEK
+1184 PLTNEEK
-1191 AKLKGKPNRVDFSL
+1191 AKQKGKPNRVDFSL

>member
-1 MAAKA
+1 MAVKA
-6 NQLLSRARGLTVHP
+6 NQILSRARDLTVHP

-26 IWAVSLV
+26 IWTVSIV

-53 ADLSEKLH
+53 SDLSQKFH
-61 REVTIER
+61 REVTIEQ
-68 IRLNPYAMTA
+68 IRLNPYAMTG
-78 TVQGFL
+78 TVRGFL
-84 MKERQSQAAAV
+84 MKERQSQATAV

-131 EDYKY
+131 EDFKY
-136 NFQDIIDEFTSGP
+136 NFQDIIDDFTSGP
-149 SGGPTPKFALNN
+149 KGGPTPRFALNN

-233 DLDIEKLQI
+233 DLDIDKLQI

-270 KTGKNSP
+270 RTAKNSP
-277 SVFTITGNLA
+277 SVFTITGNLV
-287 LMELAVEESG
+287 LTELAVEKSG
-297 GTEVGKIA
+297 GTPVGKIA
-305 NLEVVI
+305 NLEVVF
-311 DSIDVFNNKTGLQ
+311 DSIDVFNNKTTLK

-337 NRDGSLNTADLV
+337 NPDGILNTSDLV
-349 TTSPK
+349 TPAPK

-359 PRKDSKPFGYEI
+359 PKTDSKPLGYEV
-371 GEILIDSGTLH
+371 GDILIDSGTLY

-393 TRFDNVRI
+393 TRLDNVRI

-426 RVSQNGKIQLVPFVA
+426 RVSQTGKIQLVPFVA

-488 LSFTDLNA
+488 LNFTDLNA

-502 LDLPGQPAPLWQIAS
+502 LDLPGQPTPLWQIES

-540 TGNGYVQREKD
+540 TGNGYVQRDKD

-559 IKAQSSAPPAKQ
+559 VKAQSSTPTVKEPVK
-571 PAKPAKPDDAQW
+571 KDETEW
-583 KIEAKQIALDGFRIE
+583 KVEAKQIALDSFKVD
-598 IDDRAAANPAKFT
+598 IDDRGAANPAKFT

-624 AKNQPGKTR
+624 AKNKPGKTR
-633 LRTRINK
+633 LRTRINN

-652 NPVAAKLAIEAYDID
+652 NPVAAKLAVEAYDID

-716 FTSIEKG
+716 FASIEKS

-780 EEEKEEAA
+780 EEKKEEAA
-788 PPQAVATPAPDTSDT
+788 PPQANATPGPETSDT

-911 FNVKYKVENRIL
+911 FNVKYKVEDRKL

-1026 GRVSLSQAAQ
+1026 GRASLSQAAQ

-1059 ADPATDLEGLKR
+1059 TDPATDLEGLKR

-1080 QKLKELSG
+1080 EKSKELSG
-1088 RGEAPKSV
+1088 KGEAPKSV

-1107 QYLRQAYRQES
+1107 QYLRQVYRQES

-1145 TIGEE
+1145 TVGEE

-1164 DALVTTG
+1164 DALVTAG
-1171 QLSADRLSIVDAK
+1171 QVSAERLSIVTAK
-1184 PLTSEEK
+1184 PFTSEEK